1 MPRTNNRRLAAP
13 LLLLMAAPGLLGA
26 IDGMADFD
34 QRVLASHN
42 AERAALGLAP
52 LRWNDR
58 LADDAGAWAEQLAA
72 TGRFE
77 HSAAAPRQGAGE
89 NIWGGTPGRFTPER
103 MVGLWLSEKR
113 YFKPGL
119 FPANSISGDPSDVS
133 HYTQVIW
140 RETTDVGCALARGES
155 EDILVCRYVK
165 PGNVQGQ
172 SAL

>member
-1 MPRTNNRRLAAP
+1 MPRTTGRRRAAP
-13 LLLLMAAPGLLGA
+13 LLLLLAAPGLLGTV
-26 IDGMADFD
+26 DGPSDFD
-34 QRVLASHN
+34 RRVLASHN

-52 LRWNDR
+52 LRWNAG

-77 HSAAAPRQGAGE
+77 HSPDAWRQSAGE
-89 NIWGGTPGRFTPER
+89 NIWGGTPGRFTPEG

-113 YFKPGL
+113 YFKPGV
-119 FPANSISGDPSDVS
+119 FPANSVSGDPGDVS

-140 RETTDVGCALARGES
+140 RETSDVGCALARGES
-155 EDILVCRYVK
+155 EDILVCRYSR
-165 PGNVQGQ
+165 PGNVRGQ